1 MANGRAAGVRT
12 GFVARP
18 TAATGRGRI
27 QANKVRPTNRRNQR
41 TDCQELMALLKV
53 SEHDVDESR
62 REPSSNVVIGRGIK
76 SED

>member
-1 MANGRAAGVRT
+1 
-12 GFVARP
+12 
-18 TAATGRGRI
+18 
-27 QANKVRPTNRRNQR
+27 
-41 TDCQELMALLKV
+41 MALLKV